1 MHLLAYVIWN
11 HDQLKNFNYTMMF
24 MVILSCHMRKYFS
37 SIISRVISIR
47 RSSNVASCVVK
58 SHVQTRYKILDIN
71 AYKEMLLADLIKSIS
86 SLPSDDKRLK
96 NLLLRNYLQFNL
108 IYFTVQRVLKL

>member
-1 MHLLAYVIWN
+1 M
-11 HDQLKNFNYTMMF
+11 YT
-24 MVILSCHMRKYFS
+24 
-37 SIISRVISIR
+37 R

-86 SLPSDDKRLK
+86 SCLVMISDSKSFVKKLSSIQFDLFDGSEW
-96 NLLLRNYLQFNL
+96 NRNC
-108 IYFTVQRVLKL
+108 